1 MSAIRIQKATVAD
14 AELIADLSRITFYD
28 AFAKDNTKENM
39 DHFMSTVFTKEALM
53 QQVLNNEG
61 IFLLAYDGDDVV
73 GYVRMREEN
82 EEQIMEGADA
92 IEIARIYAVQQS
104 VGKGVGPALMQ
115 ACIDMAVELK
125 KSVIWLG
132 VWEKNPR
139 AIAFYQKWGFEKFG
153 EHIFP
158 IGNDP
163 QTDWLMKKALI

>member
-1 MSAIRIQKATVAD
+1 MDIHIRKATVAD
-14 AELIADLSRITFYD
+14 AELIAELSRTTFYD

-39 DHFMSTVFTKEALM
+39 DEFMNHVFTKEALM
-53 QQVLNNEG
+53 QEVLNADG
-61 IFLLAYDGDDVV
+61 IFLLAFDESQAV
-73 GYVRMREEN
+73 GYARMREQNKEH
-82 EEQIMEGADA
+82 IMEGENA
-92 IEIARIYAVQQS
+92 IEIARIYSVQS
-104 VGKGVGPALMQ
+104 AIGKGVGAALMR
-115 ACIDMAVELK
+115 ACIDVAIEK
-125 KSVIWLG
+125 QKSIIWLG